1 MCVIKYGRVSADLTH
16 WDLEMWLAVLV
27 FELLHLVTADVA
39 FVAPVQNPVLH
50 TGSNLRSAPVV
61 PEVISGFQ
69 KQADYLYRGTSR
81 VKDA

>member
-1 MCVIKYGRVSADLTH
+1 
-16 WDLEMWLAVLV
+16 MWLAVLV

-61 PEVISGFQ
+61 PEVTPFQ